1 MIIIHVGYKLDYI
14 VKYLGFD
21 INMTHQHELSPLL
34 SLGTPFMVFFF
45 FLNIYIY
52 IYIYIYIIFCFIM
65 WLMQPHVTP
74 NSLVSGMFNFQS
86 SSF

>member
-21 INMTHQHELSPLL
+21 MNMTHQHELSRYYP
-34 SLGTPFMVFFF
+34 LGTPFMFFF
-45 FLNIYIY
+45 FLKK

>member
-1 MIIIHVGYKLDYI
+1 MVGKCFSSAPGFRVVNVGVRLVTFSISFIISI
-14 VKYLGFD
+14 F
-21 INMTHQHELSPLL
+21 LL
-34 SLGTPFMVFFF
+34 FKKKK
-45 FLNIYIY
+45 
-52 IYIYIYIIFCFIM
+52 IYIYIIFCFIM